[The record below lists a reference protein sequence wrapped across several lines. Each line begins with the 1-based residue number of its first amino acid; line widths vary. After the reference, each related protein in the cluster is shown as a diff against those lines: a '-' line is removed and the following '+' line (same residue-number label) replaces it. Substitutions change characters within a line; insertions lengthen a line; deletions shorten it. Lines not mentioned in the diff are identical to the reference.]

1 MATTVVSKSYN
12 KKATP
17 IIQYTTELS
26 TASFTP
32 LQKELLDATLSKAH
46 LPGMLGAPEVLEMG
60 KSMINLNQS
69 KKVLDIGTFTGA
81 SALAWA
87 IELPK
92 DGKVISMDVDHT
104 QLEKVGLPVINKAP
118 ELKTK
123 IDFRLGSAVDTL
135 KSLIANGESGS
146 FGFAFIDAD
155 KENYP
160 NYYEL
165 CLQLLCP
172 GGVIMVDN
180 VCDVVLILNLITLVK
195 FTTVITH
202 LPLIVPDQ
210 SLLSALWGGS
220 VVEPVEESSKAIDK
234 LNRIASADSRV
245 HNTLLNVGDGVHLIV
260 KKH

>member
-1 MATTVVSKSYN
+1 IAMATTVVSKSYN
-12 KKATP
+12 KGATP
-17 IIQYTTELS
+17 IIHYTTELS
-26 TASFTP
+26 TTSFTA
-32 LQKELLDATLSKAH
+32 LQKELLDATLAKAH
-46 LPGMLGAPEVLEMG
+46 IPAMVGAPEVLEMG

-87 IELPK
+87 IELPE

-104 QLEKVGLPVINKAP
+104 QLENVGLPVINKAP
-118 ELKTK
+118 ELKAK

-165 CLQLLCP
+165 CLQLLVP

-180 VCDVVLILNLITLVK
+180 
-195 FTTVITH
+195 
-202 LPLIVPDQ
+202 
-210 SLLSALWGGS
+210 ALWSGS
-220 VVEPVEESSKAIDK
+220 VVEPKESSSIAIDK
-234 LNRIASADSRV
+234 LNRIAAADTRV